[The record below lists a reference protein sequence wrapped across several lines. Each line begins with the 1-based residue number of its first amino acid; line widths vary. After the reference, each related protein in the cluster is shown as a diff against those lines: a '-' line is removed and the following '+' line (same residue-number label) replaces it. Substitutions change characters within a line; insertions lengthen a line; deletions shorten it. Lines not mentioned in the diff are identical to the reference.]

1 MWIRSQDRLRLL
13 NLNGFYYLNENNEH
27 KILGF
32 DTSSDNDDMYWLLG
46 EYSTK
51 EKGIKVLDMLQEEIL
66 KAIYLVN
73 NVVGEF
79 EMDKDKFFE
88 MPQDDEVE

>member
-1 MWIRSQDRLRLL
+1 MKNFEHYKDVFMRCKGR
-13 NLNGFYYLNENNEH
+13 NLECVAS
-27 KILGF
+27 K
-32 DTSSDNDDMYWLLG
+32 
-46 EYSTK
+46 
-51 EKGIKVLDMLQEEIL
+51 EIL

-88 MPQDDEVE
+88 MPQDDEVK

>member
-1 MWIRSQDRLRLL
+1 
-13 NLNGFYYLNENNEH
+13 
-27 KILGF
+27 
-32 DTSSDNDDMYWLLG
+32 MYWLLG
-46 EYSTK
+46 EYITK

-88 MPQDDEVE
+88 MPQDDEVK

>member
-88 MPQDDEVE
+88 MPQDDEVK